1 MRDDDFQTFSDAYER
16 SPMPPSPVRPFEP
29 FSVSPTDGLSRST
42 DFVKI
47 LLLSIL
53 SLIILKE

>member
-1 MRDDDFQTFSDAYER
+1 MRDDYYHIFSDAYVR
-16 SPMPPSPVRPFEP
+16 SPMSDSPVRPFEP
-29 FSVSPTDGLSRST
+29 FSVSPSDGLSRST
-42 DFVKI
+42 DLVKI